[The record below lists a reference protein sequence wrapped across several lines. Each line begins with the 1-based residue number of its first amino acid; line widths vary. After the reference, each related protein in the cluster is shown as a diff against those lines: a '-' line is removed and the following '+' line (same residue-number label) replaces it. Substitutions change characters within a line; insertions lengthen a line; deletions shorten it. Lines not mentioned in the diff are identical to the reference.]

1 MKLLM
6 SAQPIYIRMASI
18 PTHKIIQMRERIF
31 VGPNL
36 VLWLMVWPLAFL
48 SGLGNVL
55 LFVPFYLSLLGMSI
69 FVTYDRK
76 KSGGWSATMRPLWE
90 STPIKRF
97 LLTVVLIIVVIAL
110 WFVSTYNENLSWLGW
125 NTMAAFNLLL
135 SYFIVP
141 NSPNAPE
148 QMN

>member
-1 MKLLM
+1 M
-6 SAQPIYIRMASI
+6 SVQPIHIRMASI

-48 SGLGNVL
+48 SDLGNIL
-55 LFVPFYLSLLGMSI
+55 LFVPFYLSFLGMSI
-69 FVTYDRK
+69 FVFFDRK
-76 KSGGWSATMRPLWE
+76 RSDGWSATMRPLWE

-97 LLTVVLIIVVIAL
+97 LLAAVLIIVVIAL
-110 WFVSTYNENLSWLGW
+110 WFVSMYNENLSWLGW
-125 NTMAAFNLLL
+125 NTTAAATLFY

-141 NSPNAPE
+141 SSPNASE
-148 QMN
+148 QMS

>member
-1 MKLLM
+1 M
-6 SAQPIYIRMASI
+6 SVQPIYIRMASI
-18 PTHKIIQMRERIF
+18 PTPKIIQMRDRIF

-36 VLWLMVWPLAFL
+36 VLWLMAWPLAFL
-48 SGLGNVL
+48 SDLGNVL
-55 LFVPFYLSLLGMSI
+55 LYVPFLLSFLGMSI
-69 FVTYDRK
+69 FVIYDRN
-76 KSGGWSATMRPLWE
+76 GGDGWSAAMRPLWE
-90 STPIKRF
+90 GTPIKRF
-97 LLTVVLIIVVIAL
+97 VLTVVLIIVAIAL